1 MNTFLQRHAPS
12 VTGMLS
18 GFDRVRFRGTL
29 RLLANVG
36 GMGAFLAYMGVLL
49 KDFKQYVQDV
59 TQQIR
64 DATEAAADL
73 AGRPLRFVSSPSVS
87 KEDIA
92 RGIAER
98 DGIRQGLICVLSAVE
113 VLWSYDIHRNRRT
126 RMLDLVPARRKCLH
140 YYHYFI
146 HPRMGFM
153 HARLATWFPLTVHVC
168 INGREWLAR
177 QMDHAGIGYQRRDN
191 CFTRIDDLPRAQEL
205 FHDQLRTD
213 WPSMLNEI
221 AQRVNPVHE
230 PIFAR
235 RPLDYYWSA
244 DESEWASDVMFK
256 SPMMLAGLYPSLVR
270 HGMQTLGS
278 RDVMRFLGKRVPN
291 AGGIDGSFKGEVV
304 TDLKKRIEGVRV
316 KHRVKRNAIKMYDK
330 QGSVLRVETT
340 LNDARDLKVYRP
352 KEGDG
357 PDAPKR
363 WRPMRKGVADLHRR
377 AEVCQAANERY
388 LDSLAGIEA
397 TTPLGQLAAKVCRP
411 VRWKS
416 RRARAL
422 NPLCMDDA
430 RLLEAVSRGEFTV
443 NGFRNRD
450 LRPLLYGNAP
460 ASKKTLRR
468 QAGAVTRKLR
478 LLRAHGLIRKIPH
491 THRYQLTDKGRTT
504 LTALLTARQAD
515 TIALAKAA

>member
-1 MNTFLQRHAPS
+1 M
-12 VTGMLS
+12 
-18 GFDRVRFRGTL
+18 
-29 RLLANVG
+29 
-36 GMGAFLAYMGVLL
+36 
-49 KDFKQYVQDV
+49 
-59 TQQIR
+59 TQQVR
-64 DATEAAADL
+64 NATEAVAES
-73 AGRPLRFVSSPSVS
+73 AGRPLRFVNSPSVS

-98 DGIRQGLICVLSAVE
+98 DGISQGLICVLSAVE

-126 RMLDLVPARRKCLH
+126 RMLDLVPASRKCLH

-146 HPRMGFM
+146 HPQLGFM

-168 INGREWLAR
+168 INGREWLAG
-177 QMDHAGIGYQRRDN
+177 QMDRAGIDYVRRDN
-191 CFTRIDDLPRAQEL
+191 CFTRIDDLPRAQAL
-205 FHDQLRTD
+205 LHDQLRTD
-213 WPSMLNEI
+213 
-221 AQRVNPVHE
+221 
-230 PIFAR
+230 
-235 RPLDYYWSA
+235 WSA

-256 SPMMLAGLYPSLVR
+256 SPAMLAGLYPTLVR

-291 AGGIDGSFKGEVV
+291 AGGIDKSFKGEVV
-304 TDLKKRIEGVRV
+304 TDLKERAEGVRV

-388 LDSLAGIEA
+388 FNSLASVGQ

-430 RLLEAVSRGEFTV
+430 RLLEAVSRGEFAV
-443 NGFRNRD
+443 HGFRNRD
-450 LRPLLYGNAP
+450 LRPLLHGSAP
-460 ASKKTLRR
+460 ASKVSLRR

-478 LLRAHGLIRKIPH
+478 LLRAHGLIRKIPR
-491 THRYQLTDKGRTT
+491 THRYQLTAKGQTT
-504 LTALLTARQAD
+504 ITALLTARQAD
-515 TIALAKAA
+515 TVALAKAA